1 MLVLLWIAGGLL
13 ALVVLAM
20 VLLPMFIDE
29 QALLDM
35 AQEQVKANTGGELI
49 VEGETELSFFPR
61 FGLRLEGTS
70 LNLPAQTEY
79 DSLIKASIDE
89 LDVGLSLLP
98 LLGGNVDV
106 GTILISGVT
115 ADITEPQALPPAPEP
130 RPIMSDR
137 EWEERGEKIRETK
150 QAERNRQLA
159 ESSGI
164 AGVAIIAD
172 AIQIENVTV
181 IQRSRDGTLSNTIE
195 IDALTLSDV
204 NTSNEPITL
213 EGDIS
218 VLGDGSTAPL
228 NISLDG
234 AIKVAS
240 DFTKIEIEGL
250 TTEVLGALS
259 KPVLSTLNGAF
270 VMTPAKADFTLDAT
284 LPGGDITGQLIWS
297 ALESPEIKLDVTTAR
312 LDVDQIQPAAQ
323 PVVAEASGG
332 DAPAAESSPAPTGT
346 QVAAPLPVGP
356 LRDLDLEL
364 SIAADELVAAGQS
377 ITNAQVLMRVRDGVA
392 NIDYVRGVLHQGQ
405 LDTRMTLN
413 ARRPVVEAEVEGGL
427 KGVNMG
433 LLLDSLGNPD
443 AASGRIEMSWD
454 METEGVTSD
463 DLMGALDGD
472 LKAAGQDLV
481 LEKVSL
487 QGLVC
492 AAVAVVNKIP
502 PITGLPTST
511 PITDLSLGID
521 FDDGAGDIERLRLA
535 TPGVEMKGSGDID
548 LNSMEFGFRME
559 GQVNNEIMEVSP
571 LCIIDQRYAGVDW
584 PVECAGNLATDSPAS
599 CKVDIASIA
608 EQILKNEGK
617 QQIQDAV
624 EEKAGSL
631 IKKLFGG

>member
-1 MLVLLWIAGGLL
+1 MLVLLWIAGGLI

-35 AQEQVKANTGGELI
+35 AQEQVKASTGGEFI

-89 LDVGLSLLP
+89 LDVGLSLMP

-115 ADITEPQALPPAPEP
+115 ADITDPQALPPAPEP

-150 QAERNRQLA
+150 AAERNRQLA

-213 EGDIS
+213 EGAIS

-259 KPVLSTLNGAF
+259 EPVLSTLNGAF
-270 VMTPAKADFTLDAT
+270 VMTPAKAARRSSWTAPRRDSTWTRSNPLRNLLSLKPLAAT
-284 LPGGDITGQLIWS
+284 L
-297 ALESPEIKLDVTTAR
+297 
-312 LDVDQIQPAAQ
+312 
-323 PVVAEASGG
+323 
-332 DAPAAESSPAPTGT
+332 
-346 QVAAPLPVGP
+346 
-356 LRDLDLEL
+356 
-364 SIAADELVAAGQS
+364 
-377 ITNAQVLMRVRDGVA
+377 
-392 NIDYVRGVLHQGQ
+392 
-405 LDTRMTLN
+405 
-413 ARRPVVEAEVEGGL
+413 RRP
-427 KGVNMG
+427 
-433 LLLDSLGNPD
+433 SLPLHRL
-443 AASGRIEMSWD
+443 ACKSPHPCPWARF
-454 METEGVTSD
+454 VTS
-463 DLMGALDGD
+463 
-472 LKAAGQDLV
+472 
-481 LEKVSL
+481 
-487 QGLVC
+487 
-492 AAVAVVNKIP
+492 I
-502 PITGLPTST
+502 
-511 PITDLSLGID
+511 
-521 FDDGAGDIERLRLA
+521 
-535 TPGVEMKGSGDID
+535 
-548 LNSMEFGFRME
+548 
-559 GQVNNEIMEVSP
+559 
-571 LCIIDQRYAGVDW
+571 
-584 PVECAGNLATDSPAS
+584 
-599 CKVDIASIA
+599 
-608 EQILKNEGK
+608 
-617 QQIQDAV
+617 
-624 EEKAGSL
+624 
-631 IKKLFGG
+631 

>member
-13 ALVVLAM
+13 ALIVLAI

-79 DSLIKASIDE
+79 DSMIEASIDE
-89 LDVGLSLLP
+89 LDVGLSLMP

-115 ADITEPQALPPAPEP
+115 ADITEPQALPPAPKP

-137 EWEERGEKIRETK
+137 EWEDRGEKIRENK
-150 QAERNRQLA
+150 QAERERQLA
-159 ESSGI
+159 DSRGI
-164 AGVAIIAD
+164 AGVAILAD

-181 IQRSRDGTLSNTIE
+181 IQRSRDGNLSNTIE
-195 IDALTLSDV
+195 IDNLTLSDV
-204 NTSNEPITL
+204 NTSNEPIGL
-213 EGDIS
+213 EGAIS
-218 VLGDGSTAPL
+218 VLGDGTTTPL

-234 AIKVAS
+234 AIRVAS
-240 DFTKIEIEGL
+240 DFTKVEIEAL
-250 TTEVLGALS
+250 TTEVLGALTE
-259 KPVLSTLNGAF
+259 PVSSTLNGVF
-270 VMTPAKADFTLDAT
+270 VMTPAKADFTLDAR

-297 ALESPEIKLDVTTAR
+297 ALESPEIKLNVITAR
-312 LDVDQIQPAAQ
+312 LDADKIQPAAQ
-323 PVVAEASGG
+323 PAGAGISGG
-332 DAPAAESSPAPTGT
+332 DAPVPEPSPAPTST

-364 SIAADELVAAGQS
+364 SIAADELIAAGQS
-377 ITNAQVLMRVRDGVA
+377 ITNAQVLMRVRDGIA

-413 ARRPVVEAEVEGGL
+413 ARRPVIEAEVEGGL

-433 LLLDSLGNPD
+433 LLLDSLGNAD

-454 METEGVTSD
+454 IETEGVTSD

-472 LKAAGQDLV
+472 VKAAGQDLV

-502 PITGLPTST
+502 PITGLPSST

-535 TPGVEMKGSGDID
+535 TPGIEMKGSGDID
-548 LNSMEFGFRME
+548 LKSMDFGFRME

-571 LCIIDQRYAGVDW
+571 LCVIDQRYAGVDW
-584 PVECAGNLATDSPAS
+584 PVDCAGNLADESGAS
-599 CKVDIASIA
+599 CKVDVASIA
-608 EQILKNEGK
+608 EQILKNEA
-617 QQIQDAV
+617 QQQMQDTI
-624 EEKAGSL
+624 EEKAGSF
-631 IKKLFGG
+631 IKKLFGD